1 MSIGEPDAPVSARHD
16 PLTGLG
22 DLPAFLAHLDQA
34 LRLVARASC
43 PLAILLVGLEG
54 GDGEPA
60 ADAAPV
66 RLAVALWT
74 AVARQGAG
82 AGAFRLGPGLFAVVL
97 PGADLYAARQAA
109 DGILEHQAAAPLPVS
124 IGIAVAP
131 PTGATLG
138 ALLQDAS
145 AAAQSARQQGGRRA
159 VAGLGPAT
167 GDDAGGLFGRLAQHI
182 IETGARLEDASRLAY
197 SDPVTGLPNQRALH
211 RFLCD
216 EIPRA
221 TRYRHPLSLLLIDGD
236 NLKGYNEHL
245 GYAAGD
251 QWIKTLG
258 SILVRETRVTDLI
271 VRWRTGDEFVV
282 ALPETGREAAASLA
296 ERVRATVA
304 ELAGHLP
311 LPATVSIGVA
321 TFPDDAASAE
331 DLLAR
336 VEEANHRAK
345 TEGKNRVAAACPA
358 PCPPYPLGDDEAAAH

>member
-1 MSIGEPDAPVSARHD
+1 MSVGTPDAPVSGHHD

-22 DLPAFLAHLDQA
+22 DLPAFLTRLDQA

-43 PLAILLVGLEG
+43 PLALLLIDLGDADG
-54 GDGEPA
+54 GAAP

-74 AVARQGAG
+74 AVARQGVG
-82 AGAFRLGPGLFAVVL
+82 AGAFRLGPGQFAALL
-97 PGADLYAARQAA
+97 PGADLYAARQSA
-109 DGILEHQAAAPLPVS
+109 DAILEHQAVAPLPVS
-124 IGIAVAP
+124 IGIAATPPAGAP
-131 PTGATLG
+131 LG
-138 ALLQDAS
+138 TLLQDAC
-145 AAAQSARQQGGRRA
+145 AAVQTAREQGGRRA
-159 VAGLGPAT
+159 VTGPGPNAERRGT
-167 GDDAGGLFGRLAQHI
+167 GALLGRLAEHI
-182 IETGARLEDASRLAY
+182 IETGARLENASRLAY
-197 SDPVTGLPNQRALH
+197 SDPVTGLPNQRALY

-236 NLKGYNEHL
+236 NLKGYNERL

-282 ALPETGREAAASLA
+282 ALPETGREAATSLA
-296 ERVRATVA
+296 ERIRATVA
-304 ELAGHLP
+304 DLAGHLP

-321 TFPDDAASAE
+321 TFPDDADTAE
-331 DLLAR
+331 ELLAR

-345 TEGKNRVAAACPA
+345 TAGKNRVAAACPA
-358 PCPPYPLGDDEAAAH
+358 HGDELIVDG